1 MQAGY
6 ARNALVLG
14 LLSAMGP
21 FAIDMYL
28 PAMPAIAA
36 DLNASIAG
44 TQASLMVFIGAVAL
58 CQIVY
63 GPVSDMVGRR
73 APLYFGIVL
82 FVIGSIGCALAPTIE
97 VLIGFRFVQGIGA
110 CAGMIVPRAIVRDLH
125 TGPDAARLMALIMLV
140 FSVAPVLAPLT
151 GSGLILIAGWR
162 AVFVAISLV
171 GVAALALVAFAL
183 PETRPPEQRVAAS
196 FASVIKGYLT
206 LLRDLRFLGVSLI
219 GGFGIASFFTFIAS
233 ASFVYIDH
241 FGLTPTTF
249 SFAFSVN
256 AVGFIGSAQA
266 SSFLARRFGFTR
278 VIRTAVLGYAVM
290 AVALFCVTLAGV
302 DRLPVLI
309 VMLFLSFSC
318 LGLVIPSTAVLALD
332 RHGPIAGMAS
342 ALMGTIQMVCGAF
355 AVLLVSVFFDG
366 TSLPMVAAIAVCATL
381 AFILSRVVLSAG
393 QSI

>member
-1 MQAGY
+1 MQTGY

-36 DLNASIAG
+36 DLDASIASI
-44 TQASLMVFIGAVAL
+44 QASLMVFMGAVAI
-58 CQIVY
+58 CQIAY

-73 APLYFGIVL
+73 APLFFGCAL
-82 FVIGSIGCALAPTIE
+82 FVIGSIGCALAPTVE
-97 VLIGFRFVQGIGA
+97 VLIGFRFLQGIGA
-110 CAGMIVPRAIVRDLH
+110 CATMIVPRAIVRDLH

-140 FSVAPVLAPLT
+140 FSVSPVLAPLT

-162 AVFVAISLV
+162 SVFAAIAIV
-171 GVAALALVAFAL
+171 GLAALALTAFAL
-183 PETRPPEQRVAAS
+183 KETRPPELRVAAN
-196 FASVIKGYLT
+196 FGTVVKGYLG

-219 GGFGIASFFTFIAS
+219 GGLGIASFFTFIAT

-241 FGLTPTTF
+241 FGLTPTQF
-249 SFAFSVN
+249 AFAFSCN
-256 AVGFIGSAQA
+256 AIGFIGSAQLSA
-266 SSFLARRFGFTR
+266 VLAREFGFTR
-278 VIRTAVLGYAVM
+278 VIRWAVAGFAVM
-290 AVALFCVTLAGV
+290 ALGLFIVTLAGV

-309 VMLFLSFSC
+309 VSLFLGFSC

-342 ALMGTIQMVCGAF
+342 ALMGTIQMACGAL
-355 AVLLVSVFFDG
+355 AVALTSAFFDG
-366 TSLPMVAAIAVCATL
+366 SSLPMTAAIAGCATL
-381 AFILSRVVLSAG
+381 AFILSRVVLSADH
-393 QSI
+393 SV

>member
-1 MQAGY
+1 MQPGY

-28 PAMPAIAA
+28 PAMPAIAE
-36 DLNASIAG
+36 DLDASIAA
-44 TQASLMVFIGAVAL
+44 TQASLMVFLGAVAL

-73 APLYFGIVL
+73 APLFFGSIL
-82 FVIGSIGCALAPTIE
+82 FIIGSIGCALAPTIE
-97 VLIGFRFVQGIGA
+97 VLIGFRFLQGIGA

-151 GSGLILIAGWR
+151 GSRLILIAGWR
-162 AVFVAISLV
+162 AVFAAIAVAGLM
-171 GVAALALVAFAL
+171 ALALVAFAL
-183 PETRPPEQRVAAS
+183 KETRPPEQRVAAN
-196 FASVIKGYLT
+196 FGSVVKGYLG
-206 LLRDLRFLGVSLI
+206 LLRDLRFLGVALI
-219 GGFGIASFFTFIAS
+219 GGLGIASFFTFIAS

-241 FGLTPTTF
+241 FGLTPTQF
-249 SFAFSVN
+249 SFAFSCN

-266 SSFLARRFGFTR
+266 ASLLARRFGFTR
-278 VIRTAVLGYAVM
+278 VIRTAVLGFTVM
-290 AVALFCVTLAGV
+290 AVGLFLVTLAGV

-309 VMLFLSFSC
+309 GMLFLAFSC

-342 ALMGTIQMVCGAF
+342 ALMGTIQMVCGSV
-355 AVLLVSVFFDG
+355 AVLLTSAFFDG
-366 TSLPMVAAIAVCATL
+366 TSLPMTAAIAGCAVL
-381 AFILSRVVLSAG
+381 AFTLSRVVLSAEKTV
-393 QSI
+393 